1 MAIRSGA
8 GTGVIVSLV
17 VFVLSSVFLLV
28 LSIVFY
34 LEKQGLNELVNKA
47 KPTLKACEDET
58 DKVNKQLEELNKLL
72 TGNPNESID
81 KIKSQFSADIS
92 LGSPLVMIFSK
103 MQSQIQSGQQELNG
117 RVEALAS
124 AHDTIDSL
132 DTQLKEQAD
141 SKAYEVQLVKT
152 EWQDVQDDAVA
163 LNTKADE
170 YFDTRKE
177 KLKSIRADTIAR
189 IDFLEQDIKEMI
201 QEKAHLMTKIYNLR
215 EKINSSSIDSVDPS
229 LLVDGKVIDVGSG
242 SEVFIDRGKN
252 DHVVL
257 GMSFDIYESPSQLRV
272 DKDGN
277 FSRGKAT
284 VEVVKVGPTTS
295 TAKITRST
303 PGQPV
308 VRDNIIVNPVYDPN
322 YRFSFIVHGNF
333 DADGDGVAESN
344 NNFIKDQIARWGGVV
359 YEDNGVIPG
368 DLDFLVLGISPRAP
382 VGKLKRGATIAAEN
396 AYNAQQSEY
405 LDYESLRE
413 QAKTAGVPVLTANR
427 LYILT
432 GYQGR

>member
-34 LEKQGLNELVNKA
+34 VEKQRLNELVNGA

-177 KLKSIRADTIAR
+177 KLKSIRAENIER

-201 QEKAHLMTKIYNLR
+201 QEKALAL
-215 EKINSSSIDSVDPS
+215 SVS
-229 LLVDGKVIDVGSG
+229 
-242 SEVFIDRGKN
+242 
-252 DHVVL
+252 
-257 GMSFDIYESPSQLRV
+257 
-272 DKDGN
+272 
-277 FSRGKAT
+277 
-284 VEVVKVGPTTS
+284 
-295 TAKITRST
+295 
-303 PGQPV
+303 
-308 VRDNIIVNPVYDPN
+308 
-322 YRFSFIVHGNF
+322 
-333 DADGDGVAESN
+333 
-344 NNFIKDQIARWGGVV
+344 
-359 YEDNGVIPG
+359 
-368 DLDFLVLGISPRAP
+368 
-382 VGKLKRGATIAAEN
+382 
-396 AYNAQQSEY
+396 
-405 LDYESLRE
+405 
-413 QAKTAGVPVLTANR
+413 
-427 LYILT
+427 
-432 GYQGR
+432 